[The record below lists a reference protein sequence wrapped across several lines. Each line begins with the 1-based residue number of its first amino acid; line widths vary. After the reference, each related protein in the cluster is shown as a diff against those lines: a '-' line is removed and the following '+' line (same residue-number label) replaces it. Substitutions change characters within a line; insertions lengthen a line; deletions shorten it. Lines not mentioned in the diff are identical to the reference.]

1 MGSFQILCVTMFQK
15 DFSKLEEMNVHS
27 DILFANQCDKNA
39 DETLKFGHHTA
50 RMISTNTRG
59 VGINRNFT
67 LQYADAD
74 ICLLA
79 DDDIVY
85 SDDVEQKVVREFEL
99 HPDADVIFFHL
110 NSSDASRSVKKPEKT
125 VRLHRWSR
133 LPWGGAHVAFR
144 LKSVRKAN
152 VWFSTLFGG
161 GCVFPSGEDSIWLLE
176 ARKKG
181 LVFYASKETI
191 GDVDMSN
198 SSWYTEADEPYYYG
212 KGAMYECI
220 KKKPMLLW
228 ELYFALRTRKKTAL
242 SIRNQ
247 IAWMEKGRE
256 GFRKMQSY
264 REYLEKRDNGKK

>member
-1 MGSFQILCVTMFQK
+1 MSSFQILCVTMFQT
-15 DFSKLEEMNVHS
+15 DFSKIKEMNIHS
-27 DILFANQCDKNA
+27 DIIYSNQCEIND
-39 DETLKFGHHTA
+39 DETIVFNNHKA

-85 SDDVEQKVVREFEL
+85 LDDVEQKVVKEFEL
-99 HPDADVIFFHL
+99 HPDADVMFFHL
-110 NSSDASRSVKKPEKT
+110 NSSDPSRSVKKPERT
-125 VRLHRWSR
+125 VRLNKWSR
-133 LPWGGAHVAFR
+133 LPWGGAHIAFR

-152 VWFSTLFGG
+152 VWFTTLFGG

-181 LVFYASKETI
+181 LVFYSSKETI
-191 GDVDMSN
+191 GYVDMSN
-198 SSWYTEADEPYYYG
+198 SSWYSGADERYYYG

-220 KKKPMLLW
+220 KKHPMFLW
-228 ELYFALRTRKKTAL
+228 ELYFALRTRNKTAL
-242 SIRNQ
+242 SVREQ
-247 IAWMEKGRE
+247 ITWMEKGRE
-256 GFRKMQSY
+256 GFRKLLSY
-264 REYLEKRDNGKK
+264 KDYIGE